1 MYSLLILT
9 RNQLKYARSKQG
21 VGVGSRCL
29 QEGIVRKG
37 GLFQPNLEQII
48 PESMGFKFVQIKA
61 KAFPQGELI
70 VK

>member
-1 MYSLLILT
+1 MQDP
-9 RNQLKYARSKQG
+9 NKGWG
-21 VGVGSRCL
+21 VDVYKKVLSER
-29 QEGIVRKG
+29 G

>member
-21 VGVGSRCL
+21 VGSRCL

-37 GLFQPNLEQII
+37 GIISTKLEQII

>member
-1 MYSLLILT
+1 MQDP
-9 RNQLKYARSKQG
+9 NKGWGWG
-21 VGVGSRCL
+21 VDVYKKVLSER
-29 QEGIVRKG
+29 G

>member
-1 MYSLLILT
+1 MQDP
-9 RNQLKYARSKQG
+9 NKGWGWG
-21 VGVGSRCL
+21 VDVYKKVLSER
-29 QEGIVRKG
+29 G

-48 PESMGFKFVQIKA
+48 PESMGFKFVHIKA

>member
-1 MYSLLILT
+1 MQDP
-9 RNQLKYARSKQG
+9 NKGWGWG
-21 VGVGSRCL
+21 VDVYKKVLSER
-29 QEGIVRKG
+29 G

-48 PESMGFKFVQIKA
+48 PESIGFKFVQIKA

>member
-1 MYSLLILT
+1 MQDP
-9 RNQLKYARSKQG
+9 NKGWGWG
-21 VGVGSRCL
+21 VDVYKKVLSER
-29 QEGIVRKG
+29 G

-48 PESMGFKFVQIKA
+48 TESMGFKFVQIKA

>member
-1 MYSLLILT
+1 MQDP
-9 RNQLKYARSKQG
+9 NKGWGWG
-21 VGVGSRCL
+21 VDVYKKVLSERG
-29 QEGIVRKG
+29 G